1 MITRAQA
8 AVPDSDVLFL
18 DCGNSRC
25 KYQLGDRSGFWLEQ
39 DTALAAIDQW
49 QPPRILMA
57 TVSAF
62 GAQLQAA
69 LESRRGRD
77 VSLLAVRNGW
87 QGVQIAYSDPA
98 RYGIDRW
105 LTLMAVRH
113 WRQNVVIVDA
123 GTALTIDAMDAS
135 GQHRG
140 GYIVPGLAL
149 MRRALVNDTFAL
161 PETTASQSKTPGHS
175 TVDAIANGA
184 VLTLSAAVT
193 SAMSEF
199 ALAPSRLV
207 WTGGD
212 APVLARHTQPSGEQR
227 PDLVIAGMKQLY
239 KDAAYMESL
248 G

>member
-1 MITRAQA
+1 MTGAQA
-8 AVPDSDVLFL
+8 AVPEADVLFL

-25 KYQLGDRSGFWLEQ
+25 KYRLGDQSGFWLDLE
-39 DTALAAIDQW
+39 TALADIDQW
-49 QPPRILMA
+49 QPGRVLIA

-69 LESRRGRD
+69 LESRGHLN
-77 VSLLAVRNGW
+77 VSLLTVRNGW
-87 QGVQIAYSDPA
+87 HGVHIAYPDPA

-105 LTLMAVRH
+105 LTLIAVRS
-113 WRQNVVIVDA
+113 WQQNVVIVDA
-123 GTALTIDAMDAS
+123 GTALTIDALDAA

-161 PETTASQSKTPGHS
+161 PAVAASQSRAPGHN
-175 TVDAIANGA
+175 TADAIANGA

-193 SAMSEF
+193 AACAEY
-199 ALAPSRLV
+199 ALSPSRLV

-212 APVLARHTQPSGEQR
+212 APVLAAHVQPAGEQM
-227 PDLVIAGMKQLY
+227 PDLVIAGMQQLY

-248 G
+248 E